1 MPITDVHA
9 DRRSIFQ
16 MAFAIVGAAIAGV
29 FRAAPA
35 GAQEPSAQKADAN
48 TAQMQKLTG
57 LFAGSVTHGGL
68 VYVAGKG
75 EHGPGDIKVHTESVI
90 NQIEEELKKAG
101 SSMDKVLKVNV
112 YLKDI
117 RDYDAMNEVY
127 RGRFTRPP
135 VRTTVACPSGIPGK
149 SLVEID
155 CIAAL

>member
-1 MPITDVHA
+1 MRVRDFQPN
-9 DRRSIFQ
+9 RRSMFHI
-16 MAFAIVGAAIAGV
+16 ALATIGAAVAGV
-29 FRAAPA
+29 FRTASTV
-35 GAQEPSAQKADAN
+35 AQEPPAKKEDAN
-48 TAQMQKLTG
+48 AAQVQKLTG
-57 LFAGSVTHGGL
+57 LFAGSVSHGGL

-90 NQIEEELKKAG
+90 NQIQAELEKAG

-149 SLVEID
+149 SLVEMD

>member
-1 MPITDVHA
+1 MRTIDVHP

-16 MAFAIVGAAIAGV
+16 TAFAIVGGALAGV
-29 FRAAPA
+29 VRVAQA
-35 GAQEPSAQKADAN
+35 GAQEPPAPPADASKAKTQN
-48 TAQMQKLTG
+48 PAP

-68 VYVAGKG
+68 VFVAGKG

-90 NQIEEELKKAG
+90 NQIQAELEKAG

-149 SLVEID
+149 SLVEMD